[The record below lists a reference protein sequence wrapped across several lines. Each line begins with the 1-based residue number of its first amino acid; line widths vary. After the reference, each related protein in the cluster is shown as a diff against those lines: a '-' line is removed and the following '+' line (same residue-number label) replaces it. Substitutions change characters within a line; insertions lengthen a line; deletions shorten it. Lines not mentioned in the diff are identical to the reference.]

1 METETWC
8 KTHCHCGMQNEYVNV
23 QNREIFSIY
32 QVLFFVIIGYHDGKL
47 CVAKGKWIIEMC
59 SGSGHSDSDIIAIR
73 MHPQHPGHTRGSSMI
88 RAAVRQFGDS
98 CEHLHLPMKR
108 TQGGRLQ
115 GELLLTN
122 QRATVTNTS
131 NRLVV

>member
-1 METETWC
+1 
-8 KTHCHCGMQNEYVNV
+8 MQNEYVNV

-32 QVLFFVIIGYHDGKL
+32 QVLFFFVFIGYHDGKL

-98 CEHLHLPMKR
+98 CEHLPPCSNE
-108 TQGGRLQ
+108 TYPGGAIAGRVASHQ
-115 GELLLTN
+115 SESDGYQHE
-122 QRATVTNTS
+122 
-131 NRLVV
+131 